1 MKKINKKTHTRVRVA
16 VLSQMLEFNKED
28 FVVVNDVRHSVNGT
42 GRMEGANY
50 HCYFYFRSPKDSSKE
65 DRRRMLGLLFDSMV
79 ERVEDAHNGAADG
92 LKEIKQTVSEES
104 ITLKVN
110 ETEWVLC
117 DTNSE
122 GYGQN
127 VKIYFRNGESPL
139 CCVVFTDGPLKNRPE
154 VTFVHLL
161 RPLGSS
167 DRMDVFYKRCDR
179 VEVYDPGSKY
189 HGRKGV
195 VDCDVR
201 KGREIYV
208 KLDDGQTI
216 FTYTKFIKKI

>member
-1 MKKINKKTHTRVRVA
+1 
-16 VLSQMLEFNKED
+16 MLESNKGD
-28 FVVVNDVRHSVNGT
+28 FVVVDDVRHSVNGT
-42 GRMEGANY
+42 GRMAGANY
-50 HCYFYFRSPKDSSKE
+50 NCYFYFRSPKDSSKE
-65 DRRRMLGLLFDSMV
+65 DRRRMLELLFDSMV

-117 DTNSE
+117 DSNSE

-167 DRMDVFYKRCDR
+167 DHMDVFYKRCDR
-179 VEVYDPGSKY
+179 VAVYDPGSKY
-189 HGRKGV
+189 DGRKGV

-216 FTYTKFIKKI
+216 FTYTKFVKKI

>member
-1 MKKINKKTHTRVRVA
+1 
-16 VLSQMLEFNKED
+16 MLESNKGD
-28 FVVVNDVRHSVNGT
+28 FVVVDDVRHSVNGT
-42 GRMEGANY
+42 GRMAGANY
-50 HCYFYFRSPKDSSKE
+50 NCYFYFRSPKDSSKE
-65 DRRRMLGLLFDSMV
+65 DRRRMLELLFDSMV

-104 ITLKVN
+104 INLKVN

-117 DTNSE
+117 DTGSE
-122 GYGQN
+122 GYGHN
-127 VKIYFRNGESPL
+127 VKIYFRNGDSPL
-139 CCVVFTDGPLKNRPE
+139 CCVVFTDGPLRNRPE

-167 DRMDVFYKRCDR
+167 DRMDVFYNRCDR

-195 VDCDVR
+195 VDCDVE
-201 KGREIYV
+201 KGKEIYV

-216 FTYTKFIKKI
+216 FTYTKFVKKI